1 MPNIL
6 SLTSPGTELLAYP
19 ANEGGIGERWP
30 HIVELEVVHVVEE
43 LWGEGRQENQG
54 LSRDFSLPLI
64 TSFYFPI
71 FRLHMNT

>member
-43 LWGEGRQENQG
+43 LWE
-54 LSRDFSLPLI
+54 SV
-64 TSFYFPI
+64 TSVTPPEMPP
-71 FRLHMNT
+71 HSK